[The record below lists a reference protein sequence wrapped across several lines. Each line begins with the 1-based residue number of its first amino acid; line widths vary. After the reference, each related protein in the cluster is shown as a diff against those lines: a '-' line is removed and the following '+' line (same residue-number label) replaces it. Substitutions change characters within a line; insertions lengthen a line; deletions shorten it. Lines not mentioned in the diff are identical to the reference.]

1 MSQLE
6 SKTLFESL
14 EHIED
19 PRSDRTKRHQ
29 LVDILVIAVCATIC
43 GADGWQ
49 QIAAFGVAKHEWLK
63 EFLELPNEIPSPD
76 TFARVFQ
83 MIKPKVFQE
92 VFMEW
97 VSAAV
102 QKSGGDLVNIDG
114 TQLRG
119 TRKKKS
125 YENDGKEGLRIVSAW
140 AARNRIVLGQVK
152 TDEKS
157 NEITAIPKLLEL
169 LELTGC
175 IVTIDAMGCQTA
187 VVKQIVEQEGDYVI
201 SLKGNQ
207 GNLHKDIEDYFCWA
221 TQTKFNAI
229 EYDTS
234 RTIEKGHGRI
244 EERRLY
250 VTEDIEW
257 LGQKEEWAGLRSI
270 IMVEAQRE
278 VIGREPTIE
287 RRYFISSLEANAKQA
302 MKAVRGHW
310 KIENQLHWCLD
321 VGFREDACRIR
332 TGHAPENLAV
342 LRHIALNLLKQ
353 ERSCKLGINAKRLK
367 AGWDNRYLSKVLN
380 I

>member
-19 PRSDRTKRHQ
+19 PRSAHLTQHK
-29 LVDILVIAVCATIC
+29 LIDILVIAICATIC

-49 QIAAFGVAKHEWLK
+49 QIARCGRAKQEWFK
-63 EFLELPNEIPSPD
+63 QFLELPHGIPSPD

-83 MIKPKVFQE
+83 LIKPTVFQE
-92 VFMEW
+92 VFRHW

-102 QKSGGDLVNIDG
+102 DRCGGEVVNIDG
-114 TQLRG
+114 KQLRG
-119 TRKKKS
+119 TRKKQKYQS
-125 YENDGKEGLRIVSAW
+125 DGQEGLRMLSAW
-140 AARNRIVLGQVK
+140 AERNRVVLGQVK

-169 LELTGC
+169 LELRGC
-175 IVTIDAMGCQTA
+175 IVTIDAMRCQT
-187 VVKQIVEQEGDYVI
+187 KIVEQIVKKEADYVL

-207 GNLHKDIEDYFCWA
+207 GTLHQDIKEYFEWATSTKFKDIAYDFC
-221 TQTKFNAI
+221 K
-229 EYDTS
+229 S
-234 RTIEKGHGRI
+234 LEKGHGRI
-244 EERRLY
+244 EERICY
-250 VTEDIEW
+250 VTEDIAW
-257 LGQKEEWAGLRSI
+257 LEQKAPWVGLKSI
-270 IMVEAQRE
+270 IMVEATRE
-278 VIGREPTIE
+278 VMGMEPTVE
-287 RRYFISSLEANAKQA
+287 RRYFISSLEANAQQA

-310 KIENQLHWCLD
+310 KVENQLHWCLD

-332 TGHAPENLAV
+332 AGHSAENLAV

-353 ERSCKLGINAKRLK
+353 EKSCQLGIASKRLN
-367 AGWDNRYLSKVLN
+367 AGWDNRYMLKVLN

>member
-19 PRSDRTKRHQ
+19 PRSAHLTQHK
-29 LVDILVIAVCATIC
+29 LIDILVIAICATIC
-43 GADGWQ
+43 GADGWE
-49 QIAAFGVAKHEWLK
+49 QIATCGRAKQEWFK
-63 EFLELPNEIPSPD
+63 QFLELPHGIPSPD

-83 MIKPKVFQE
+83 LIKPTVFQQ
-92 VFMEW
+92 VFMDW

-102 QKSGGDLVNIDG
+102 DRCGGEVVNIDG
-114 TQLRG
+114 KQLRG
-119 TRKKKS
+119 TRQKKKYQS
-125 YENDGKEGLRIVSAW
+125 DGQEGLSMVSAW
-140 AARNRIVLGQVK
+140 AARNRVVLGQVK
-152 TDEKS
+152 TSEKS

-175 IVTIDAMGCQTA
+175 IVTIDAMGRQTKI
-187 VVKQIVEQEGDYVI
+187 VEQIVEKEADYVL

-207 GNLHKDIEDYFCWA
+207 GTLHQAIEEYFEWATSENFKDIEYDFC
-221 TQTKFNAI
+221 Q
-229 EYDTS
+229 S
-234 RTIEKGHGRI
+234 LEKGHGRI
-244 EERRLY
+244 EERICY

-257 LGQKEEWAGLRSI
+257 LEQKAEWVGLKSI
-270 IMVEAQRE
+270 IMVESRRE
-278 VIGREPTIE
+278 VMGMEPSVE
-287 RRYFISSLEANAKQA
+287 RRYFISSLEANAHQA
-302 MKAVRGHW
+302 IKAVRGHW
-310 KIENQLHWCLD
+310 KVENQLHWCLD

-332 TGHAPENLAV
+332 AGHSAENLAV

-353 ERSCKLGINAKRLK
+353 ERSCKLGIASKRMQ